1 MLKGLVAFWARNPVA
16 GNLLMAACW
25 VVGLM
30 SFSIMD
36 REFFPPGRGDNV
48 RIEAVWPG
56 ASPEDMESQVTVR
69 LEEAITD
76 LDGIDWIQS
85 RSQEGFA
92 WVNVIAD
99 QGADIESLQAE
110 IKSRVDGIS
119 GLPSNIEPPRVSRQM
134 NRNFS
139 IILAVHGNVE
149 ERVLR
154 DTAERVRDEISLLP
168 GGANIQMR
176 GGRTPEVSIEISE
189 DSLRRYGLSFDDVA
203 QAVRASS
210 LNLSSGA
217 VRTADGDYQL
227 RARNLADNRVDFE
240 SIVVRQ
246 EADGGVV
253 RIGDVATV
261 IDGFQ
266 DVNIYAKTN
275 GERSITLF
283 ILTADKFNIQETDK
297 ALRAY
302 LEKEKAQLPSGVQI
316 TPVYNEVED
325 FNALTG
331 ILMQNASQGF
341 ALIFFLLLITLH
353 PKVAFWAT
361 LGVVTAFAG
370 SFIILPYIDISLNFM
385 TVFAFLL
392 VLGIMVDDAIIVGE
406 AVYERV
412 ERGETGVDA
421 AILATQLV
429 LKPLVASVCVTM
441 LAFSPLMFL
450 SGDVRQ
456 FTSIISLVV
465 MSTLF
470 FSLVESLIILPGH
483 LTKVTLPKTGDSGFG
498 KLMALQQRCAHSVIW
513 VAKNFHGPFMRQAVR
528 WRYLTLSVFVVSMVV
543 AGTLFA
549 GGWIKQTFM
558 PDVEGDFMIV
568 SIEMPKTTP
577 FARMEQVAE
586 QLNRVRVQIEEE
598 TKESAQKDGYTGQMS
613 RGVIRSWSQPIQE
626 NTINAYVLLTPPE
639 TRPKLRT
646 KKVQERLKELLGEIP
661 DAERVSLEFGGGG
674 GGPGIQIA
682 ILGQNQ
688 QDLRA
693 AVDELK
699 AKLLSYSAV
708 SSVKDSEES
717 AAEELRYQLK
727 PGAEQLGITLADV
740 SKQVRQAYLGE
751 EVQRL
756 PRDGDD
762 VRVYVR
768 YPEAVRE
775 SLSSLDNFRVRTS
788 DGREV
793 PLTAVAGWTYAPGVT
808 GLDRRQRMRSIMVD
822 AEIQDEERAKVMK
835 DINETFMPMLQ
846 AKYTTISSRALGEAE
861 AQAEFFAELGRF
873 GLMALFAIYFMLA
886 VVFRSYWQPALI
898 MSAIPFAFIGAVVG
912 HFMFGA
918 SFALFSWLGMVAAMG
933 VIVNDNVVLVDRA
946 NQFCEEGMEAFDAIT
961 EASASRFRQ
970 IFLTSVTEFVGLA
983 PMIFEMAAIAQF
995 LKPMALSLAFGVLL
1009 AMPATLILTPVF
1021 YMIGKD
1027 IKRQFGKLKRLWL
1040 RGWRGAD
1047 PAEVAAEQA
1056 NREH

>member
-1 MLKGLVAFWARNPVA
+1 MMKGLVAFWARNPVA
-16 GNLLMAACW
+16 GNLLMLVCL
-25 VVGLM
+25 VVGIL
-30 SFSIMD
+30 SYSIMD
-36 REFFPPGRGDNV
+36 KEFFPPGKGNSV

-56 ASPEDMESQVTVR
+56 ASPEDMENQVTVR
-69 LEEAITD
+69 LEEAISG
-76 LDGIDWIQS
+76 LDGVDWIRS
-85 RSQEGFA
+85 RSSEGFA
-92 WVNVIAD
+92 WINISAD
-99 QGADIESLQAE
+99 TGADLDALTAE
-110 IKSRVDGIS
+110 VKSRVDAVS
-119 GLPSNIEPPRVSRQM
+119 GLPSNLEPPRVLRVLNRQ
-134 NRNFS
+134 FS
-139 IILAVHGNVE
+139 IILAVHGNVD
-149 ERVLR
+149 ERTLR
-154 DTAERVRDEISLLP
+154 NTAERVRDEIAVLP
-168 GGANIQMR
+168 GAANIETG
-176 GGRTPEVSIEISE
+176 GGRTPEVSIEVSE

-203 QAVRASS
+203 RAVRASS

-217 VRTADGDYQL
+217 VRTADADYQL

-240 SIVVRQ
+240 SIIVRQ
-246 EADGGVV
+246 ESDGGIV
-253 RIGDVATV
+253 RVKDVATV

-283 ILTADKFNIQETDK
+283 ILTADKFNIRET
-297 ALRAY
+297 AGAV
-302 LEKEKAQLPSGVQI
+302 EKYIEAERKELPTGIQI

-325 FNALTG
+325 FNALTT
-331 ILMQNASQGF
+331 ILLQNAVQGF
-341 ALIFFLLLITLH
+341 FLIFFLLLLTLH

-361 LGVVTAFAG
+361 VGVITAFAG
-370 SFIILPYIDISLNFM
+370 SFIILPYLNVSLNFM

-392 VLGIMVDDAIIVGE
+392 VLGIMVDDAIIIGE

-456 FTSIISLVV
+456 FTSVISIVV

-483 LTKVTLPKTGDSGFG
+483 LTKVHLPKSNEGFFG
-498 KLMALQQRCAHSVIW
+498 KLMEVQQTCAHSVVW
-513 VAKNFHGPFMRQAVR
+513 VAQNIHGPVMRQAVR
-528 WRYLTLSVFVVSMVV
+528 WRYLTLSVFVLALTFAV
-543 AGTLFA
+543 GLFA
-549 GGWIKQTFM
+549 NGFVKQTFM
-558 PDVEGDFMIV
+558 PEVEGDFMVV
-568 SIEMPKTTP
+568 SIEMPRTTP
-577 FARMEQVAE
+577 FARMEQVAA
-586 QLNRVRVQIEEE
+586 QLDAARLQLESE
-598 TKESAQKDGYTGQMS
+598 TSDYAQADRNTGLTS

-626 NTINAYVLLTPPE
+626 NSINAYVLLTPPE

-646 KKVQERLKELLGEIP
+646 KKVQARLKELLGPIP
-661 DAERVSLEFGGGG
+661 DAERISLEFGGGG
-674 GGPGIQIA
+674 NGAGIEMA
-682 ILGQNQ
+682 LLGQNEA
-688 QDLRA
+688 DLRA
-693 AVDELK
+693 AVDEFK
-699 AKLLSYSAV
+699 AKLLTYSAV

-717 AAEELRYQLK
+717 ASEELRFSLK
-727 PGAEQLGITLADV
+727 PGAEQMGVTLADV
-740 SKQVRQAYLGE
+740 SNQVRQAYFGE

-768 YPEAVRE
+768 YPEAQRE
-775 SLSSLDNFRVRTS
+775 SLASLDNFRVRTS

-793 PLTAVAGWTYAPGVT
+793 PLAAVAEWSYAPGVT
-808 GLDRRQRMRSIMVD
+808 GIDRRQRQRSILVE
-822 AEIQDEERAKVMK
+822 AELVKEERAKIMRE
-835 DINETFMPMLQ
+835 INTEFMPYLE
-846 AKYTTISSRALGEAE
+846 AKYTTVSSRAIGEAE
-861 AQAEFFAELGRF
+861 AQKEFADEMMRY
-873 GLMALFAIYFMLA
+873 GLMALFGMYFLLA

-898 MSAIPFAFIGAVVG
+898 MSAIPFAFIGAVLG
-912 HFMFGA
+912 HFLFGA

-946 NQFCEEGMEAFDAIT
+946 NQHREEGMNAFDGIT
-961 EASASRFRQ
+961 SASVSRFRQ

-1009 AMPATLILTPVF
+1009 AMPATLILTPAF

-1027 IKRQFGKLKRLWL
+1027 IKGLFGGAKRAWI
-1040 RGWRGAD
+1040 RRWRGSDAV
-1047 PAEVAAEQA
+1047 PAE
-1056 NREH
+1056 